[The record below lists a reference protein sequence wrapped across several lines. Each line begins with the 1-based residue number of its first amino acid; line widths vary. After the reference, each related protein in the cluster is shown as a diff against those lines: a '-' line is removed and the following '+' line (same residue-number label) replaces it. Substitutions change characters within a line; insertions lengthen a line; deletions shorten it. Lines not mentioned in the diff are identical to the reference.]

1 MLQQRSLQSAR
12 RHCRRGPV
20 VCLPWHDASSILPN
34 CVKLRFKLS
43 AFIICL
49 LSWPCKPSGPV
60 QLSAVTSLPRARVK
74 RKTRDGPGLRHH
86 GAHGGCALN
95 AAFRFGFYSVTTQ
108 LSCSKFAVSG
118 SLSEGHGSR
127 QLHYFDALPMSGSPH
142 DSTSQAAAAGY
153 LPYPDLT

>member
-1 MLQQRSLQSAR
+1 M
-12 RHCRRGPV
+12 

-34 CVKLRFKLS
+34 WVKLRFKLS

-49 LSWPCKPSGPV
+49 LSWLCNSSGPV

-118 SLSEGHGSR
+118 SLSEG
-127 QLHYFDALPMSGSPH
+127 QLNYFDERMAQCAWAFGRYACVHCVLPPACRMPQEVMPRSGSTW
-142 DSTSQAAAAGY
+142 DVAG
-153 LPYPDLT
+153 LL